1 MAEQEFYSPLRIG
14 FLVVA
19 LAYFLFTFHA
29 MFNLSWIG
37 EWEAFSG
44 SFRFVIFI
52 EDITSAIGIASRLV
66 ASTAAFSGVIL
77 YFVKKSLSTQ
87 TTMKL
92 LRFVLIG
99 EAIFW
104 LGLLASGLLPLFST
118 LGFVTWRVNGH
129 VSTLPVWISLLIN
142 ELPLLIAS
150 IVIPVVLFKLFY
162 ELNPNKPAKGAI
174 KWGLIAGTVYTLVL
188 WLTNTALW
196 ILTVMRQG
204 IEYLTSYPQHM
215 LSFALTSIGMFA
227 LTVFMAYFAK
237 NSIGTESVE
246 KLNLKTI
253 GVIITSLGL
262 FYLWNYLTWIFFGSE
277 EIWSNWYVWF
287 LGNNLNLWLL
297 SIPMVGLPLVFKQKY
312 SKSALQ
318 FL

>member
-1 MAEQEFYSPLRIG
+1 MAEQEFYSPLKIG

-29 MFNLSWIG
+29 MFNLSWVG
-37 EWEAFSG
+37 EWEVFSG
-44 SFRFVIFI
+44 TFRFVILV
-52 EDITSAIGIASRLV
+52 EDIASAIGIASRLV
-66 ASTAAFSGVIL
+66 ASTIAFSGVIF
-77 YFVKKSLSTQ
+77 YFVKKGFSTQ
-87 TTMKL
+87 TTMKV

-99 EAIFW
+99 EAIYW

-129 VSTLPVWISLLIN
+129 VSTLPVWISLLVN
-142 ELPLLIAS
+142 ELPLLLAS
-150 IVIPVVLFKLFY
+150 IAIPIVLFKLSY
-162 ELNPNKPAKGAI
+162 ELNPNKPANGAI
-174 KWGLIAGTVYTLVL
+174 KWGLIAGAVYILVF

-204 IEYLTSYPQHM
+204 MEYLISYPQNL
-215 LSFALTSIGMFA
+215 LSFVLTSIGLFA
-227 LTVFMAYFAK
+227 LTVFVAYFAK
-237 NSIGTESVE
+237 NSVGTESVE
-246 KLNLKTI
+246 KLNFKTI

-262 FYLWNYLTWIFFGSE
+262 FYLWNYLSWIFFGSE

-297 SIPMVGLPLVFKQKY
+297 SIPMVGLPLVFKQNTPE
-312 SKSALQ
+312 S
-318 FL
+318 

>member
-1 MAEQEFYSPLRIG
+1 MAEQEFYSPLKIG

-37 EWEAFSG
+37 EWEAFSDP
-44 SFRFVIFI
+44 FRSVVFI

-66 ASTAAFSGVIL
+66 ASTIAFSGVIL
-77 YFVKKSLSTQ
+77 YFVKKGLSTQ
-87 TTMKL
+87 TTMKM
-92 LRFVLIG
+92 LRFILIG

-118 LGFVTWRVNGH
+118 LGFATWRVNGH
-129 VSTLPVWISLLIN
+129 VSTLPVWISLLTN

-150 IVIPVVLFKLFY
+150 IAIPVVLLKLSY
-162 ELNPNKPAKGAI
+162 KLNPNKPVKGAI
-174 KWGLIAGTVYTLVL
+174 KWGLIASTVYIFVF
-188 WLTNTALW
+188 WSSNTALW

-204 IEYLTSYPQHM
+204 MDYLTSYPQHM
-215 LSFALTSIGMFA
+215 LSFVLTSIGMFV
-227 LTVFMAYFAK
+227 LTVFMACFAK
-237 NSIGTESVE
+237 KSIGTENVE

-262 FYLWNYLTWIFFGSE
+262 FYLWNYLSWIFFGSE
-277 EIWSNWYVWF
+277 EVWSNWYVWF

-297 SIPMVGLPLVFKQKY
+297 SIPMVGVPLLFKQKV
-312 SKSALQ
+312 
-318 FL
+318 FEN